1 MSHKRKIDHISKD
14 DGLAAAYGIHD
25 ERRKISTP
33 SLPNTVIT
41 SSSDQNFLREAK
53 PITFSPIDLSAIT
66 EAARTLNEAAHR
78 NTAAVTMTCQGC
90 ALANLACDGARP
102 NCGRCK
108 RYQAYDSTY
117 QCVYPGTAVDLTND
131 SPSSHFTSSVQQ
143 SVNTAQDARCIP
155 CQREGRVC
163 DLTPLKCS
171 SCKGRPVTCVYNK
184 LKSND
189 CLNCTYSRKT
199 GTEVCCDL
207 KYPACS
213 ACRRTNAVC
222 LYPGKFPESW
232 CLACRQPGRSC
243 DQQRPKCST
252 CKHRK
257 QPCKYTQQ
265 PADVEVVDLESSS
278 GELSEAEY
286 EVEQVLKHRRTK
298 DKGKEYLIKWKGYDL
313 DESTWEPEENLSG
326 SQSFI
331 QEYQDRINQKV
342 STSPQRSV
350 AKTQGNTSASLS
362 RQEAQTLKQN
372 ASALQTR
379 SELTAPPS
387 QPPVPQSR
395 EPPRLSANSE
405 VVALKARI
413 AMLEARLEGSPPH
426 TSAAHVPT
434 SSQMG
439 RVPEDVE
446 SIVDRRAKNGRD
458 EFLVRWRGCG
468 PGADTWMR
476 ASILGGAKAA
486 IKEYQSRVHQNL
498 LKSSSQQGGL
508 WRDLPSKQHHMP
520 LQNTPHAQATQSA
533 ASPRAPNAPHVPT
546 RRIPEDIM
554 MVVQRRWNAR
564 NLEYLVRW
572 KDGGPDTWESY
583 LALASAQ
590 EAIRN
595 YSATEAYGTSTSLPL
610 PKQSTQTGTPSYSF
624 VGGQPLSLS
633 KPPAPVLPSSTSYGR
648 LSPNTRNM
656 VDVNRAAHAKV
667 NDTGPIKK
675 MLPSSVDLATSGQP
689 DVGHKRKRGRPG
701 KISSTVVDL
710 TDDEPK
716 VQVVQ
721 HTQKSSLPRGAAQ
734 SARAQPAEDSRGKQ
748 AKTAFEAKSAASPP
762 QRGNT
767 WERSNNFTP
776 DDFHEAYRHRRGPS
790 PPAQVEKYLLVPK
803 AQSSSSQRPF
813 PCGPYTRHTV
823 ATNVLLAMG
832 KHPWL
837 SKLNARLDGLLD
849 ADGTGRHIND
859 ARTQNERAIGFKR
872 FLANQVGR

>member
-78 NTAAVTMTCQGC
+78 NTAAVTMTCQG
-90 ALANLACDGARP
+90 
-102 NCGRCK
+102 
-108 RYQAYDSTY
+108 S
-117 QCVYPGTAVDLTND
+117 
-131 SPSSHFTSSVQQ
+131 
-143 SVNTAQDARCIP
+143 
-155 CQREGRVC
+155 
-163 DLTPLKCS
+163 
-171 SCKGRPVTCVYNK
+171 
-184 LKSND
+184 
-189 CLNCTYSRKT
+189 
-199 GTEVCCDL
+199 
-207 KYPACS
+207 
-213 ACRRTNAVC
+213 
-222 LYPGKFPESW
+222 
-232 CLACRQPGRSC
+232 
-243 DQQRPKCST
+243 
-252 CKHRK
+252 
-257 QPCKYTQQ
+257 
-265 PADVEVVDLESSS
+265 DVEVVDLESSS